1 MSIPRQSDPTYP
13 SHQNRTIIVTG
24 GSQGLGQDIC
34 VALGRKKANLV
45 VVDLTSARDTLDK
58 IMATSD
64 GQCEAIEII
73 ADVSQL
79 AGWVRVYE
87 LSISKFQKIDG
98 LVNNAGW
105 VYLDVEGEE
114 EWRQA
119 FDYNLTSLML
129 SAKTVI
135 EHMTGNG
142 YGRVVNM
149 FSKSLIVDHIDQS
162 AFLSNKLAVVGY
174 TRGLANEVGIYGV
187 TVNTVGL
194 TLPASTEQGTTRRS
208 MREDV
213 TGIVTFLTSQEA
225 YWISGQ
231 TVMDDG
237 SMYR

>member
-1 MSIPRQSDPTYP
+1 
-13 SHQNRTIIVTG
+13 
-24 GSQGLGQDIC
+24 
-34 VALGRKKANLV
+34 
-45 VVDLTSARDTLDK
+45 VDLVSAKDTLDK
-58 IMATSD
+58 IMETCN

-73 ADVSQL
+73 ADVSHL

-87 LSISKFQKIDG
+87 LTISRFQKIDA

-105 VYLDVEGEE
+105 VYLDVQGEE

-119 FDYNLTSLML
+119 FDCNLTSLML

-135 EHMTGNG
+135 EYMTGNG

-149 FSKSLIVDHIDQS
+149 FSRSLIVDHLDQS
-162 AFLSNKLAVVGY
+162 AFLTNKLAVVGY

-194 TLPASTEQGTTRRS
+194 SLPATTEDPARV
-208 MREDV
+208 EDV

-225 YWISGQ
+225 YWITGQ